1 MILMKANQKL
11 LKEKH
16 LLSRKRLIFILL
28 IVLYMEIGMFLARIF
43 QSLWNLLRMK
53 MVKILLK

>member
-28 IVLYMEIGMFLARIF
+28 IVLYMEIGMFLVRIS
-43 QSLWNLLRMK
+43 QLLWNLLRMK